1 MRVLVYGFGP
11 YRRFRDNITARIIRS
26 LPKSSGLMTEIF
38 PVSFQRRQF
47 IAALN
52 RHRPDII
59 LGLGQSSRKQIDV
72 ETRARNRRRAGKKD
86 DLRPII
92 RDRPNSLPTTLK
104 IRAGRSVRSSNDA
117 GDYVCNYSMYVL
129 LDAIARNRRKVRF
142 GFMHIPHDWDLDK
155 AMQLVRRVLRQCS
168 RPS

>member
-11 YRRFRDNITARIIRS
+11 YRQFRDNITARIIRF

-38 PVSFQRRQF
+38 PVRFQRRQF

-52 RHRPDII
+52 RYQPDVV

-72 ETRARNRRRAGKKD
+72 ETRAGNRRRAGKSD
-86 DLRPII
+86 EFRPIFKA
-92 RDRPNSLPTTLK
+92 RPKSLPTTLK

-129 LDAIARNRRKVRF
+129 LDATLRERRKVRF
-142 GFMHIPHDWDLDK
+142 GFIHIPHNWDLEK
-155 AMQLVRRVLRQCS
+155 AVGLIRRVLRQCR